1 MEVEAE
7 KFECSVNGL
16 TGQEEDGAVPKE
28 DCTVEGRIILKW
40 KRPEDMYI
48 LCGGNR

>member
-1 MEVEAE
+1 MEAE

-16 TGQEEDGAVPKE
+16 TGQEEDGAVPIE
-28 DCTVEGRIILKW
+28 NCTVEGRIVLKW